1 MWTRKKDLTMEQIKR
16 MKSGLSQSIYE
27 LVHAFQVE
35 TGVAVDI
42 EKDDHPTM
50 GWEEADWGFE
60 INLKGRF

>member
-1 MWTRKKDLTMEQIKR
+1 